1 MKKKLF
7 IKPTAALRR
16 AAVCWA
22 ALLSLTFT
30 LVSCGGDDD
39 DDGTEIT
46 DEPQT
51 GDDGQ
56 QQQSIYTPEMF
67 FGVWKLT
74 ESVTGSQIDVEDDPD
89 SEWQRV
95 FFTDEW
101 DGQRGKGQT
110 RLLTN
115 GGFRFVSDYEWWLGY
130 NNEIHIVDYDS
141 GGESVHEVYFEDG
154 GNTMLIYG
162 YNGPSSFQRYVRV
175 N

>member
-1 MKKKLF
+1 
-7 IKPTAALRR
+7 
-16 AAVCWA
+16 
-22 ALLSLTFT
+22 
-30 LVSCGGDDD
+30 
-39 DDGTEIT
+39 
-46 DEPQT
+46 
-51 GDDGQ
+51 
-56 QQQSIYTPEMF
+56 MF

>member
-1 MKKKLF
+1 MKKISELLKITF
-7 IKPTAALRR
+7 F
-16 AAVCWA
+16 AV
-22 ALLSLTFT
+22 FT
-30 LVSCGGDDD
+30 LAVATTVSSCSDDD
-39 DDGTEIT
+39 DEEKENIN
-46 DEPQT
+46 
-51 GDDGQ
+51 DDGNQ
-56 QQQSIYTPEMF
+56 GGEDEDEVQSIYQPEMF

-74 ESVTGSQIDVEDDPD
+74 ETVVGSDVDVEDDPD

>member
-1 MKKKLF
+1 MKKVSELLKIAFL
-7 IKPTAALRR
+7 
-16 AAVCWA
+16 AV
-22 ALLSLTFT
+22 FT
-30 LVSCGGDDD
+30 LAVATTVSSCSDDD
-39 DDGTEIT
+39 EEEENINDDGNQGGE
-46 DEPQT
+46 DE
-51 GDDGQ
+51 DEV
-56 QQQSIYTPEMF
+56 QSIYQPEMF

-74 ESVTGSQIDVEDDPD
+74 ETVVGSDVDVEDDPN

>member
-1 MKKKLF
+1 MKKISELLKITF
-7 IKPTAALRR
+7 F
-16 AAVCWA
+16 AV
-22 ALLSLTFT
+22 FT
-30 LVSCGGDDD
+30 LAVATTVSSCSDDD
-39 DDGTEIT
+39 DEEKENIN
-46 DEPQT
+46 
-51 GDDGQ
+51 DDGNQ
-56 QQQSIYTPEMF
+56 GGEDEDEVQSIYQPEMF

-74 ESVTGSQIDVEDDPD
+74 ETVVGSDVDVEDDPD

-162 YNGPSSFQRYVRV
+162 YNGPSSFQRYVRA

>member
-1 MKKKLF
+1 MKKISELLKITF
-7 IKPTAALRR
+7 F
-16 AAVCWA
+16 AV
-22 ALLSLTFT
+22 FT
-30 LVSCGGDDD
+30 LAVATTVSSCSDDD
-39 DDGTEIT
+39 DEEKENIN
-46 DEPQT
+46 
-51 GDDGQ
+51 DDGNQ
-56 QQQSIYTPEMF
+56 GGEDEDEVQSIYQPEMF

-74 ESVTGSQIDVEDDPD
+74 ETVVGSDVDVEDDPD

-162 YNGPSSFQRYVRV
+162 YNGPSSFQRYVKV